1 MGPLQSLFWCK
12 SHFYVCASVFVAPQP
27 RLASGGRLADQNRS
41 CASVCLITPPCA
53 VCRPPALVLWLS
65 PRSLDIQVLISCA
78 AVPGALYFVSKGSM
92 CVCAMFWF
100 LGLPA
105 CCAKIH
111 LATHIKR
118 ASIKVH
124 DFALQENA
132 GALHA
137 TQDSGLSHG
146 FLWGGCGVRQTVL
159 PLCTFSTGHAR
170 KSPLPQAMD
179 LYFSI

>member
-1 MGPLQSLFWCK
+1 MCKCFCRAAAPPRERGP
-12 SHFYVCASVFVAPQP
+12 
-27 RLASGGRLADQNRS
+27 ASGPKQELCECLFDHTSLRGLQAACAGAVALPPKPRHTGSYFLCRS
-41 CASVCLITPPCA
+41 DRCFV
-53 VCRPPALVLWLS
+53 
-65 PRSLDIQVLISCA
+65 
-78 AVPGALYFVSKGSM
+78 FVSKGSM